1 MNVIQPYIDALLNIW
16 RHSSPSARIG
26 ILLLAVLCVVTV
38 GGVGYWS
45 VQPSYVVLVSQAEG
59 DQVDRVIN
67 ALDKAGIDYQL
78 SGAGG
83 NLLVDKRDFAK
94 ARLLARTNGVAD
106 AGAVADLPMGGA
118 FGSPTER
125 RNRARLQKQQSLAST
140 IKKLEIVEN
149 ADVHLNI
156 PDKGPFER
164 KTSPPSASVM
174 LTLRYGARL
183 NDQQAASIAS
193 FVAYAVED
201 LRPEAVQI
209 TDRDGRSYTVPDE
222 QAQQIGSQVEYI
234 SEAERKLAH
243 KAESQLLQFLGY
255 GNASVQVS
263 LDMTFTQG
271 STKTTKYDADGAVPS
286 QEDLIS
292 ETTTNTAPAAVGAA
306 GVASNLNSRR
316 GATGT
321 SNILNK
327 TENVK
332 TSYLVPIT
340 EETQANSTPV
350 RNFLSVSVLVN
361 SEANGIKG
369 EDGTLTPGLNEKVS
383 AIVKNAV
390 GFRDDTDTISV
401 EILPFPE
408 PLLTMTAP
416 ESTFDWTKITSIV
429 EKASLAIAALLA
441 FVLGLML
448 LRRFG
453 PASKPGGIGA
463 DQQIDGTRLENVS
476 ELSRMIK
483 ENPEVFA
490 QVVRSWSGADSDRDS
505 DKRNAA

>member
-1 MNVIQPYIDALLNIW
+1 
-16 RHSSPSARIG
+16 
-26 ILLLAVLCVVTV
+26 
-38 GGVGYWS
+38 
-45 VQPSYVVLVSQAEG
+45 
-59 DQVDRVIN
+59 
-67 ALDKAGIDYQL
+67 
-78 SGAGG
+78 
-83 NLLVDKRDFAK
+83 
-94 ARLLARTNGVAD
+94 
-106 AGAVADLPMGGA
+106 
-118 FGSPTER
+118 
-125 RNRARLQKQQSLAST
+125 
-140 IKKLEIVEN
+140 
-149 ADVHLNI
+149 
-156 PDKGPFER
+156 
-164 KTSPPSASVM
+164 
-174 LTLRYGARL
+174 
-183 NDQQAASIAS
+183 
-193 FVAYAVED
+193 
-201 LRPEAVQI
+201 
-209 TDRDGRSYTVPDE
+209 
-222 QAQQIGSQVEYI
+222 
-234 SEAERKLAH
+234 
-243 KAESQLLQFLGY
+243 
-255 GNASVQVS
+255 
-263 LDMTFTQG
+263 MTFTQG

-340 EETQANSTPV
+340 EETQANSTPI

-361 SEANGIKG
+361 SETQGVKQ
-369 EDGTLTPGLNEKVS
+369 EDGTLIPGLDERVS
-383 AIVKNAV
+383 ALVKNAV
-390 GFRDDTDTISV
+390 GYREETDQITV
-401 EILPFPE
+401 EFLPFTE
-408 PLLTMTAP
+408 RLLDVTAP
-416 ESTFDWTKITSIV
+416 EATFDWTKITSIV

-463 DQQIDGTRLENVS
+463 DQQIDSARLENVS

>member
-16 RHSSPSARIG
+16 RQSSPSARIG
-26 ILLLAVLCVVTV
+26 LLLLAVLCVVTI

-45 VQPSYVVLVSQAEG
+45 VQPSYVVLVSESEG
-59 DQVDRVIN
+59 EQMDRVID
-67 ALDKAGIDYQL
+67 ALAKAGIDYQL

-83 NLLVDKRDFAK
+83 NLMVDKRDFAK
-94 ARLLARTNGVAD
+94 ARMLARTNGVAD
-106 AGAVADLPMGGA
+106 PTSSSEMGFGGA
-118 FGSPTER
+118 FGSPSER
-125 RNRARLQKQQSLAST
+125 RNLARLQKQQSLATT
-140 IKKLEIVEN
+140 IKKLAIVDN

-174 LTLRYGARL
+174 LTLRAGSRL

-193 FVAYAVED
+193 LVAFAVED
-201 LRPEAVQI
+201 LTPEAVQI
-209 TDRDGRSYTVPDE
+209 TDRDGRSYTIPDE
-222 QAQQIGSQVEYI
+222 QASQIGSQVEYI
-234 SEAERKLAH
+234 AEAERKLAD

-255 GNASVQVS
+255 QNASVQVS

-271 STKTTKYDADGAVPS
+271 SKKTTSYDADGAVPN
-286 QEDLIS
+286 QEDLVS
-292 ETTTNTAPAAVGAA
+292 ETTTNTEAPAVGAA
-306 GVASNLNSRR
+306 GVASNLKSSR
-316 GATGT
+316 ASTGT
-321 SNILNK
+321 SSVLNK

-340 EETQANSTPV
+340 EETQANSTPI

-361 SEANGIKG
+361 SEAQGVKG
-369 EDGTLTPGLNEKVS
+369 EDGTLIAGLDEKVS

-390 GFRDDTDTISV
+390 GFRDDSDTISV
-401 EILPFPE
+401 EFLPFPE
-408 PLLTMTAP
+408 SIFDVGEPAAP
-416 ESTFDWTKITSIV
+416 FDWTKITSLV

-453 PASKPGGIGA
+453 PKSNPGGVAG
-463 DQQIDGTRLENVS
+463 DQQIDTARLENVS

-490 QVVRSWSGADSDRDS
+490 QVVRSWSGADSDRS
-505 DKRNAA
+505 SGKRDAA

>member
-45 VQPSYVVLVSQAEG
+45 VQPSYVVLVSQGEG

-94 ARLLARTNGVAD
+94 ARLLARTNGVSD
-106 AGAVADLPMGGA
+106 AAAVADLPMGGA

-125 RNRARLQKQQSLAST
+125 RNRARLQKQQSLAQT
-140 IKKLEIVEN
+140 IKKLDVVEH

-183 NDQQAASIAS
+183 SDQQAASIAS

-201 LRPEAVQI
+201 LAPESVQI
-209 TDRDGRSYTVPDE
+209 TDRDGRSYTIPDE
-222 QAQQIGSQVEYI
+222 QSQQIGSQVEYI
-234 SEAERKLAH
+234 AAAERKLAN
-243 KAESQLLQFLGY
+243 KAEAQLMQFLGY

-286 QEDLIS
+286 QEDLVS
-292 ETTTNTAPAAVGAA
+292 ETTTNMEQPAVGAA
-306 GVASNLNSRR
+306 GVASNLQSRR
-316 GATGT
+316 GTNGK
-321 SNILNK
+321 SSVLNK

-340 EETQANSTPV
+340 EETQANSTPI

-361 SEANGIKG
+361 SETQGVKQ
-369 EDGTLTPGLNEKVS
+369 EDGSLIPGLDERVT
-383 AIVKNAV
+383 ALVKNAV
-390 GFRDDTDTISV
+390 GFRDDTDSITV
-401 EILPFPE
+401 DFLPFTE
-408 PLLTMTAP
+408 PILNVTAP
-416 ESTFDWTKITSIV
+416 EATFDWTKITSIV

-453 PASKPGGIGA
+453 PASKPGGAGA
-463 DQQIDGTRLENVS
+463 DQQLDSARLENVS

-490 QVVRSWSGADSDRDS
+490 QVVRSWSGADADRES
-505 DKRNAA
+505 EKRDAA